1 MKRALVRVVILAIV
15 YAETHLAFASDKLDL
30 STIITK
36 SDAEAILGERVN
48 DPKVSNKRDADGYDS
63 SFQYYTEKMDKS
75 LLFDVSHFAPEKM
88 TAKQR
93 FSVLG
98 SAENKLEPIQGIG
111 EKAAFIERGSGSDI
125 THTTILYVLKGNAI
139 VTVGM
144 AGITD
149 PNAALEQEKTIA
161 SKILARL

>member
-1 MKRALVRVVILAIV
+1 MKRALVSVVVLAIIC
-15 YAETHLAFASDKLDL
+15 AETHLAFAANKVDL

-36 SDAEAILGERVN
+36 SEAEAILGGRVN
-48 DPKVSNKRDADGYDS
+48 DPKLSKKQDADGYDS

-75 LLFDVSHFAPEKM
+75 LMFDVSQFAPEKM
-88 TAKQR
+88 SAKQR

-98 SAENKLEPIQGIG
+98 SAESKLEPVKGIG

-139 VTVGM
+139 VTVAMG
-144 AGITD
+144 GITD

-161 SKILARL
+161 NKILARL